1 MISKYYGAELHKMK
15 GGMADLMDV
24 MIDYNVTL
32 PREFVLMARGVGMM
46 EDTGQKLDP
55 DFNVVKVLS
64 PLAERLLWDKF
75 SPRRGLDYVKHNAI
89 EVEHLMKIL
98 PRFATSMLYKVEEGK
113 IEIEVGTKGIDK
125 ATDKISI
132 AIIIAALLV
141 GSSLVMLTN
150 RGIMLL
156 GFPFLGII
164 GFTLSLGVSI
174 LSIYRFF
181 IKKDNKKK

>member
-1 MISKYYGAELHKMK
+1 
-15 GGMADLMDV
+15 
-24 MIDYNVTL
+24 
-32 PREFVLMARGVGMM
+32 
-46 EDTGQKLDP
+46 
-55 DFNVVKVLS
+55 
-64 PLAERLLWDKF
+64 
-75 SPRRGLDYVKHNAI
+75 
-89 EVEHLMKIL
+89 MKIL

-181 IKKDNKKK
+181 ITKDNKKKYITIFK